1 MKQLTLLI
9 VLWLIIGMTGTD
21 LMAKTQ
27 RQDYNPI
34 EWEKGDKG
42 GRSLLPISGYVEEGI
57 VTIYLY
63 ESPTEATVRIVD
75 ESGSAVYENGY
86 ANPETL
92 VIEMDGQSTGS
103 YRITVEYEGKVFYG
117 SFLL

>member
-1 MKQLTLLI
+1 MRKVMTLLSVI
-9 VLWLIIGMTGTD
+9 LLSMTYYCGSAT
-21 LMAKTQ
+21 AG
-27 RQDYNPI
+27 DYKDEI
-34 EWEKGDKG
+34 DWEEGG
-42 GRSLLPISGYVEEGI
+42 PGRSIFPISGYVEEGI

-92 VIEMDGQSTGS
+92 VIGMDGQAAGS
-103 YRITVEYEGKVFYG
+103 YRITVEYDGKVFFG
-117 SFLL
+117 NFEM